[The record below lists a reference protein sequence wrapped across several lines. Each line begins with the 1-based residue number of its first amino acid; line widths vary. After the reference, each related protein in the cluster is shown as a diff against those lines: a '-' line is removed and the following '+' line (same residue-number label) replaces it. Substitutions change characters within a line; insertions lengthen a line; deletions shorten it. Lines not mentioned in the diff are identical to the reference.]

1 MKKMKILQVS
11 WSLSSGGAE
20 RFVVDL
26 CNRLAENPQLE
37 VVLVTLSDD
46 NIPGNQHYLN
56 MVSDKVR
63 YVNLGCHSGGSVSS
77 HLKFL
82 KLIRKEKP
90 NVIHA
95 HCGIQWLYL
104 PALVFSK
111 VRIVYTLHSM
121 ADVCV
126 FRSWLKPFDKWLYSH
141 RIHPVTISNTC
152 EDSFVKVF
160 GIHSAER
167 ITNGREPMVPSGTM
181 PADVS
186 FLNGENAPVF
196 IHVARSH
203 PAKNHRRLFHA
214 FEQLQ
219 MEGVKFQLMVIG
231 SGYEQEWM
239 PLFENN
245 SQIHILGERSNVA
258 DYLALADFFVLTS
271 DYEGL
276 PLSLLEAMSLGV
288 IPICTPAGGVAD
300 VIRDGDNGFMTQG
313 FSDEE
318 FLAKIKEALGKKD
331 TIDRNHI
338 KEDYRQHYSM
348 QVCADKYYRLYLKS
362 NEA

>member
-1 MKKMKILQVS
+1 MKKLKILQIS

-37 VVLVTLSDD
+37 IVLVTLCDD
-46 NIPGNQHYLN
+46 SLPGNKHYFN
-56 MVSDKVR
+56 MVSDNVR
-63 YVNLGCHSGGSVSS
+63 YVNLGFHSGCSISS

-82 KLIRKEKP
+82 KLIRREKP
-90 NVIHA
+90 DVVHA

-104 PALVFSK
+104 PALLLRK

-121 ADVCV
+121 ADVCL
-126 FRSWLKPFDKWLYSH
+126 FSKRLKPVDKWLYSH
-141 RIHPVTISNTC
+141 RIRPVTISNTC
-152 EDSFVKVF
+152 EDSFVKLF

-167 ITNGREPMVPSGTM
+167 ITNGREPMVPSENR

-186 FLNGENAPVF
+186 FLDGEKVPVF

-203 PAKNHRRLFHA
+203 PAKNHKRLFHA

-219 MEGVKFQLMVIG
+219 QEGVKFQLMVIG
-231 SGYEQEWM
+231 SGYENNWL
-239 PLFENN
+239 PLFKDNP
-245 SQIHILGERSNVA
+245 QIHILGERNNVA
-258 DYLALADFFVLTS
+258 AYLVLADFFVLTS

-288 IPICTPAGGVAD
+288 IPICTPAGGIAD
-300 VIRDGDNGFMTQG
+300 VIRDGDNGFMTKG

-318 FLAKIKEALGKKD
+318 FLAKTKEAIAKVS
-331 TIDRNHI
+331 TMDRNRI
-338 KEDYRQHYSM
+338 IEDYRQHYSM
-348 QVCADKYYRLYLKS
+348 QVCVNKYYHLYLK
-362 NEA
+362 